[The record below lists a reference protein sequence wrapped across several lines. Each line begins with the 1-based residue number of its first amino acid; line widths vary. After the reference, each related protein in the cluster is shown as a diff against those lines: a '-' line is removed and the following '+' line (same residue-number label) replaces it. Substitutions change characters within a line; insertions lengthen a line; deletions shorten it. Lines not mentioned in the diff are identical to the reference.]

1 MTDKEI
7 TLALFGLLG
16 DDTKTVLKA
25 LVFLRREIPL
35 ETITECRKEMMQMIN
50 NLSALLEPKM
60 KVAIKDLLDKLGL

>member
-16 DDTKTVLKA
+16 DDTKTVLEA
-25 LVFLRREIPL
+25 LVLLRREIPL

>member
-1 MTDKEI
+1 
-7 TLALFGLLG
+7 
-16 DDTKTVLKA
+16 VLEA

-35 ETITECRKEMMQMIN
+35 ETITEYRKEMMQMIN

>member
-16 DDTKTVLKA
+16 DDTKTVLGA
-25 LVFLRREIPL
+25 LVLLRREIPL